1 MNSSIFTQSEVD
13 GLIKKITDL
22 TRDQF
27 SIPKVGFTSSR
38 LRLAVAYY
46 HPHAR
51 RWTFASTAGVVGV
64 VAQLLLT
71 ISHQVLELS
80 LKMIVHANHNR
91 FSFHLH

>member
-46 HPHAR
+46 HLTHEGGPLLVPL
-51 RWTFASTAGVVGV
+51 ASSVW
-64 VAQLLLT
+64 
-71 ISHQVLELS
+71 
-80 LKMIVHANHNR
+80 
-91 FSFHLH
+91 